1 MKQPKISVI
10 VTYSNCE
17 NTIKDCLNSILCQS
31 FSDIEII
38 CINNGT
44 VDGSEK
50 IVLDIAQ
57 QNEKIKLINLPNNND
72 IEFAKQTG
80 LGVASS
86 DFVIFIDGGEIID
99 VDYIKNKYFELTK
112 NRIKTIENNY
122 LYRRSFLE
130 NGTEIASIIQSELN
144 LKLKEASNKI
154 NEQKAEIKEEFNKF
168 YQNNVETIKNN
179 SYEVITRFNQLEKLF
194 YDKSFEYQS
203 KIDEFIQNSISEIKA
218 PTEEIYANI
227 SKVYDYINS
236 EINKKGSEI
245 NTVYDEISKNYNY
258 TEELVDKKN
267 NEQNENLNKGKDEIY
282 KKLSELEREI
292 IVRYVNLKRVIDI
305 QLDEIDTKVQAS
317 GSGNTQEVVALEKIV
332 SENMDKIYSRLNES
346 STMFYKELSRIYKDL
361 NENLRKKSEEDRYF
375 FDKKINELR
384 NEFDIKLQTL
394 KNEIIG

>member
-1 MKQPKISVI
+1 MKQAKISVI
-10 VTYSNCE
+10 VTYSDCE
-17 NTIKDCLNSILCQS
+17 NTIKDCLNSILYQS

-38 CINNGT
+38 CVNSGS

-50 IVLDIAQ
+50 LVLDIAQ

-86 DFVIFIDGGEIID
+86 DFVLFIDASEILD
-99 VDYIKNKYFELTK
+99 VNYIKNKYFELTK
-112 NRIKTIENNY
+112 TKIKNIENNN

-130 NGTEIASIIQSELN
+130 NGTEIASIIQSELD
-144 LKLKEASNKI
+144 LKLKEASAQI
-154 NEQKAEIKEEFNKF
+154 NEQKEEIREEFNKF

-194 YDKSFEYQS
+194 YEKSNEYQA
-203 KIDEFIQNSISEIKA
+203 KIDKFIQNSISEIKA

-236 EINKKGSEI
+236 EINQKGSEI
-245 NTVYDEISKNYNY
+245 NSVYDAITKNYQY
-258 TEELVDKKN
+258 TEELVDRKN
-267 NEQNENLNKGKDEIY
+267 NEQNENLAKNKEEIF
-282 KKLSELEREI
+282 KKLSDLEREI
-292 IVRYVNLKRVIDI
+292 VVRYVNLKRVIDI

-317 GSGNTQEVVALEKIV
+317 GSGNTPEVVALEKIV
-332 SENMDKIYSRLNES
+332 SENMDKIYSRLNET

-361 NENLRKKSEEDRYF
+361 NENLRKQREEDRYLL
-375 FDKKINELR
+375 DQKINELR